1 MLSPL
6 IAGIVLNKVQPFG
19 KVSELL
25 TTICAT
31 IKSPTSQVID
41 ELNVVPLDTSLQTM
55 LSAVAVFGVIFTTPQ
70 CKEEVLPVPMDGVN
84 VLVSC

>member
-41 ELNVVPLDTSLQTM
+41 ELNVVPLDTSLQTT
-55 LSAVAVFGVIFTTPQ
+55 LSAVAVFGVIFTAPE
-70 CKEEVLPVPMDGVN
+70 CKSEVLPDSNGVVN
-84 VLVSC
+84 VLVFC